1 MKERI
6 TITIDTELLSMI
18 KSNTSNNS
26 ERIEQLIRTGLLAEQ
41 RGQANFSLKQ
51 VIKLLIKTHDRIYP
65 NDRILKV
72 KG

>member
-18 KSNTSNNS
+18 SSNTSNKS
-26 ERIEQLIRTGLLAEQ
+26 DRIEQLIRTGLLAEQ
-41 RGQANFSLKQ
+41 KGKANFSMKQ
-51 VIKLLIKTHDRIYP
+51 VIKLLIKTHDKLYP
-65 NDRILKV
+65 NDTILKV

>member
-18 KSNTSNNS
+18 LSNTSNKS
-26 ERIEQLIRTGLLAEQ
+26 DRIEQLIRTGLLAEQ
-41 RGQANFSLKQ
+41 KGKANFSMKQ
-51 VIKLLIKTHDRIYP
+51 VIKLLIKTHDKLYP
-65 NDRILKV
+65 NDTILKV

>member
-41 RGQANFSLKQ
+41 IEQGDFSLKQ